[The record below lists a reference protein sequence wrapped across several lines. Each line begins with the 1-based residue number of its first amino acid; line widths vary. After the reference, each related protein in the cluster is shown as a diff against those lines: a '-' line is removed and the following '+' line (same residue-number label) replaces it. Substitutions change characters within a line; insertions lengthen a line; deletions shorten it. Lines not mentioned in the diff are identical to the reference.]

1 MAQIIWTEPALSD
14 LDDIAGYIA
23 LDNFTAAEKLVRRVF
38 SNVERLEPFPKS
50 GRTPPEL
57 RDSLC
62 REIVVEPCRV
72 FYRYDR
78 SKNEVYILHIIRTER
93 QLRNYLI
100 DEQSNK

>member
-14 LDDIAGYIA
+14 LDDIAGYIT

-38 SNVERLEPFPKS
+38 SIVERLEQFPKS

-57 RDSLC
+57 TDSLC

-72 FYRYDR
+72 FYRYDK
-78 SKNEVYILHIIRTER
+78 SKNEVYILHIIRTES
-93 QLRNYLI
+93 QFRNYLI